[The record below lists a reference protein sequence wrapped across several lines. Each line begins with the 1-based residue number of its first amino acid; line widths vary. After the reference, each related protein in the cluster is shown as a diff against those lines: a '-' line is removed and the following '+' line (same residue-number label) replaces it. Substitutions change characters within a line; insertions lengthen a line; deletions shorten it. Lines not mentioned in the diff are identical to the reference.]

1 MKSDNIQH
9 TMDRSKK
16 VHFSKIQQFSHDRI
30 SHNETVN
37 GKYVKSGQ
45 DNLFPQHLIALYND
59 SSIHASAV
67 NATVEAIVGGGLT
80 ANFEPALERANSK
93 GDTWNDVFTKVSL
106 DYYLHGS
113 FALEVIWSL
122 DRTKIAEV
130 HHIDFSFVR
139 AHERDNKGI
148 IPGYYISSKWDQYGS
163 TRAKDVDYLPTYDP
177 LSKQEEPNQLFV
189 VRNYRPGQE
198 YYPLPTYNGALRV
211 IELDAAVDDFH
222 KNNIENGLAPS
233 VAITT
238 FTNGSDDDIR
248 DIEKNLRANYGGTTN
263 AGAMIYMDVDQP
275 ENAPKIEPIPQNG
288 ADGYYT
294 TINDVTTQKILTG
307 HRITSPMML
316 GIKTESQLGG
326 RDEVVDAFLLWFN
339 TVIEPLQQDILRQ
352 LEILID
358 VNYDNLT
365 IGVKRKKLYD
375 DGEEVEDIVTSVET
389 SDDEDRLINEQLD
402 NEETLKSEENFV
414 S

>member
-1 MKSDNIQH
+1 MDNIQH
-9 TMDRSKK
+9 TMDRKNK
-16 VHFSKIQQFSHDRI
+16 VHFSKIERFSHSRLNYSEDK
-30 SHNETVN
+30 E
-37 GKYVKSGQ
+37 GKYVKSGK

-67 NATVEAIVGGGLT
+67 NATVEAIIGGGLT
-80 ANFEPALERANSK
+80 ANFEPALEMANSK
-93 GDTWNDVFTKVSL
+93 GDTWNDIFSKVSL

-113 FALEVIWSL
+113 FGLEVIWSM
-122 DRTKIAEV
+122 DRSRIAEV
-130 HHIDFSFVR
+130 YHIDFSFLR
-139 AHERDNKGI
+139 ARERDNKGK
-148 IPGYYISSKWDQYGS
+148 IPGYYISSKWDRYG
-163 TRAKDVDYLPTYDP
+163 TTKGKDIDYLPVYDP
-177 LSKQEEPNQLFV
+177 LSKQEEPNQIFV
-189 VRNYRPGQE
+189 VRTYRPGQE

-238 FTNGSDDDIR
+238 FTAGSDDDIR
-248 DIEKNLRANYGGTTN
+248 DIENNLRANYGGTAN
-263 AGAMIYMDVDQP
+263 AGSLIYMDVDQP

-294 TINDVTTQKILTG
+294 TINDVTAQKILTA

-316 GIKTESQLGG
+316 GIKTEGQLGG
-326 RDEVVDAFLLWFN
+326 RDEVVDSFLLWFN

-358 VNYDNLT
+358 VNYPELT

-375 DGEEVEDIVTSVET
+375 GGEEVEDIVTSVET
-389 SDDEDRLINEQLD
+389 TEQDDQLINEQL
-402 NEETLKSEENFV
+402 ENNDDDV
-414 S
+414 SNI

>member
-1 MKSDNIQH
+1 MDNIQH
-9 TMDRSKK
+9 TMDRKNK
-16 VHFSKIQQFSHDRI
+16 VHFSKIERFSHSRLNYSEDK
-30 SHNETVN
+30 E
-37 GKYVKSGQ
+37 GKYVKSGK

-67 NATVEAIVGGGLT
+67 NATVEAIIGGGLT
-80 ANFEPALERANSK
+80 ANFEPALEMANSK
-93 GDTWNDVFTKVSL
+93 GDTWNDIFSKVSL

-113 FALEVIWSL
+113 FGLEVIWSM
-122 DRTKIAEV
+122 DRSRIAEV
-130 HHIDFSFVR
+130 YHIDFSFLR
-139 AHERDNKGI
+139 ARERDNKGK
-148 IPGYYISSKWDQYGS
+148 IPGYYISSKWDRYG
-163 TRAKDVDYLPTYDP
+163 TTKGKDIDYLPVYDP
-177 LSKQEEPNQLFV
+177 LTKQEEPNQIFV
-189 VRNYRPGQE
+189 VRTYRPGQE

-248 DIEKNLRANYGGTTN
+248 DIENNLRANYGGTAN
-263 AGAMIYMDVDQP
+263 AGSLIYMDVDQP

-294 TINDVTTQKILTG
+294 TINDVTAQKILTA

-316 GIKTESQLGG
+316 GIKTEGQLGG
-326 RDEVVDAFLLWFN
+326 RDEVVDSFLLWFN

-358 VNYDNLT
+358 VNYPELT

-375 DGEEVEDIVTSVET
+375 GGEEVEDIVTSVET
-389 SDDEDRLINEQLD
+389 TEQDDQLINEQL
-402 NEETLKSEENFV
+402 ENNDDDV
-414 S
+414 SNI

>member
-1 MKSDNIQH
+1 MANKN
-9 TMDRSKK
+9 RKNK
-16 VHFSKIQQFSHDRI
+16 VHFSKVQRFSHDRI
-30 SHNETVN
+30 SHKEDVS

-59 SSIHASAV
+59 SSVHASAV
-67 NATVEAIVGGGLT
+67 NATVEAIIGGGLT

-93 GDTWNDVFTKVSL
+93 GESWNDIFTKVTL

-113 FALEVIWSL
+113 YALEVIWSL

-130 HHIDFSFVR
+130 YHIDFSFVR
-139 AHERDNKGI
+139 AKERDARGQ
-148 IPGYYISSKWDQYGS
+148 IPGYYVSAKWDRYGS
-163 TRAKDVDYLPTYDP
+163 ARGKDIEYLPTYDP
-177 LSKQEEPNQLFV
+177 NTKDEHPNQLFV

-222 KNNIENGLAPS
+222 KNNIEQGLAPS
-233 VAITT
+233 IAITT

-248 DIEKNLRANYGGTTN
+248 DIESNLRANYGGTAN

-294 TINDVTTQKILTG
+294 TLADVTTQKILTA

-316 GIKTESQLGG
+316 GIKTEGQLGG
-326 RDEVVDAFLLWFN
+326 RDEVIDAFLLWFN
-339 TVIEPLQQDILRQ
+339 TVVEPLQQDILRQ
-352 LEILID
+352 LEVLLD
-358 VNYDNLT
+358 VNYENLT
-365 IGVKRKKLYD
+365 VGIKRKKLYD
-375 DGEEVEDIVTSVET
+375 GGEEVEDIVTSVET
-389 SDDEDRLINEQLD
+389 SDQEDQLINEQLESDD
-402 NEETLKSEENFV
+402 NNISD
-414 S
+414 

>member
-1 MKSDNIQH
+1 MDNIQH
-9 TMDRSKK
+9 TMDRKNK
-16 VHFSKIQQFSHDRI
+16 VHFSKIERFSHSRLNYSEDK
-30 SHNETVN
+30 E
-37 GKYVKSGQ
+37 GKYVKSGK

-80 ANFEPALERANSK
+80 ANFEPALEMANSK
-93 GDTWNDVFTKVSL
+93 GDTWNDIFSKVSL

-113 FALEVIWSL
+113 FGLEVIWSM
-122 DRTKIAEV
+122 DRSRIAEV
-130 HHIDFSFVR
+130 YHIDFSFLR
-139 AHERDNKGI
+139 ARERDNKGK
-148 IPGYYISSKWDQYGS
+148 IPGYYISSKWDRYG
-163 TRAKDVDYLPTYDP
+163 TTKGKDIDYLPVYDP
-177 LSKQEEPNQLFV
+177 LTKQEEPNQIFV
-189 VRNYRPGQE
+189 VRTYRPGQE

-248 DIEKNLRANYGGTTN
+248 DIENNLRANYGGTAN
-263 AGAMIYMDVDQP
+263 AGSLIYMDVDQP

-294 TINDVTTQKILTG
+294 TINDVTAQKILTA

-316 GIKTESQLGG
+316 GIKTEGQLGG
-326 RDEVVDAFLLWFN
+326 RDEVVDSFLLWFN

-358 VNYDNLT
+358 VNYPELT

-375 DGEEVEDIVTSVET
+375 DGEEVEDVVTSVET
-389 SDDEDRLINEQLD
+389 TEQDDQLINEQL
-402 NEETLKSEENFV
+402 ENNDDDV
-414 S
+414 SNI

>member
-1 MKSDNIQH
+1 MDNIQH
-9 TMDRSKK
+9 TMDRKNK
-16 VHFSKIQQFSHDRI
+16 VHFSKIERFSHSRLNYSEDK
-30 SHNETVN
+30 E
-37 GKYVKSGQ
+37 GKYVKSGK

-80 ANFEPALERANSK
+80 ANFEPALEMANSK
-93 GDTWNDVFTKVSL
+93 GDTWNDIFSKVSL

-113 FALEVIWSL
+113 FGLEVIWSM
-122 DRTKIAEV
+122 DRSRIAEV
-130 HHIDFSFVR
+130 YHIDFSFLR
-139 AHERDNKGI
+139 ARERDNKGK
-148 IPGYYISSKWDQYGS
+148 IPGYYISSKWDRYG
-163 TRAKDVDYLPTYDP
+163 TTKGKDIDYLPVYDP
-177 LSKQEEPNQLFV
+177 LTKQEEPNQIFV
-189 VRNYRPGQE
+189 VRTYRPGQE

-248 DIEKNLRANYGGTTN
+248 DIENNLRANYGGTAN
-263 AGAMIYMDVDQP
+263 AGSLIYMDVDQP

-294 TINDVTTQKILTG
+294 TINDVTAQKILTA

-316 GIKTESQLGG
+316 GIKTEGQLGG
-326 RDEVVDAFLLWFN
+326 RDEVVDSFLLWFN

-358 VNYDNLT
+358 VNYPELT

-375 DGEEVEDIVTSVET
+375 GGEEVEDIVTSVET
-389 SDDEDRLINEQLD
+389 TEQDDQLINEQL
-402 NEETLKSEENFV
+402 ENNDDDV
-414 S
+414 SNI